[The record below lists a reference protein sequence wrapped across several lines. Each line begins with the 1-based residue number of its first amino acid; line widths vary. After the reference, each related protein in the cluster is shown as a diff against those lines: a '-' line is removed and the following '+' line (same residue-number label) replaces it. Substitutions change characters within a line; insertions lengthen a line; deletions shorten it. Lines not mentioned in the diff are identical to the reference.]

1 MTQIIYFGRLGDVSG
16 QFSEACDIP
25 SEIQTVKDLRTWLD
39 EKYSDDGAFSEN
51 TVRVALDNRIADDC
65 TMISNVGEIALMPPV
80 GGG

>member
-25 SEIQTVKDLRTWLD
+25 SEVQTVQHLRSWLD
-39 EKYSDDGAFSEN
+39 DRYSEEGAFSET
-51 TVRVALDNRIADDC
+51 TVRVALDNRIADDQSLL
-65 TMISNVGEIALMPPV
+65 TNVGEIALMPPV